1 MAPSR
6 HYLSGSQPSTPFR
19 ISGVTPTPK
28 LAWLGP
34 TTTGS
39 MKEAIEIL
47 LPEILF
53 GERVF

>member
-6 HYLSGSQPSTPFR
+6 HCLVDGPHSAPFR
-19 ISGVTPTPK
+19 ISGVILTAK
-28 LAWLGP
+28 LARLGP
-34 TTTGS
+34 TGS